1 MFRKTQQVA
10 QRKTLAYDYAMRDK
24 VLAVLAL
31 FAEGGSCRKAREQ
44 VGISSAKFYEI
55 VNSDSAIEAQYRGIQ
70 ASRADMSVDRM
81 HELAEE
87 ICQPVEILV
96 ETFAKAKASGL
107 TDEQIAVLIE
117 PRDPR
122 CVRVAMDGLRAAA
135 GLYDRKR
142 YGDKITLEHEAKV
155 SLTDAIHEARTRA
168 LRPPCDPANVID
180 AEYTAITDA
189 SPSQSSD
196 CLSDAPAKGPGDDE
210 IDPFAP

>member
-1 MFRKTQQVA
+1 
-10 QRKTLAYDYAMRDK
+10 MRDK

-31 FAEGGSCRKAREQ
+31 FAEGGSCRKARER

-55 VNSDSAIEAQYRGIQ
+55 LNSDSAIDAQYRGIQ

-87 ICQPVEILV
+87 VCEPVEMLIERFV
-96 ETFAKAKASGL
+96 KAKADGL

-135 GLYDRKR
+135 SLYDRKR
-142 YGDKITLEHEAKV
+142 YGDKITLEHETKV
-155 SLTDAIHEARTRA
+155 SIIDAIAVAKARA
-168 LRPPCDPANVID
+168 LRPPCDLAPVID
-180 AEYTAITDA
+180 AEYTMITDA
-189 SPSQSSD
+189 SHAPASD
-196 CLSDAPAKGPGDDE
+196 KQSDAHAAAL

>member
-1 MFRKTQQVA
+1 
-10 QRKTLAYDYAMRDK
+10 MRDK

-55 VNSDSAIEAQYRGIQ
+55 VNSDSVIEAQYRGIQ

-87 ICQPVEILV
+87 ICQPVEMLIERFV
-96 ETFAKAKASGL
+96 KAKADGL

-142 YGDKITLEHEAKV
+142 YGDKITLEHEARV
-155 SLTDAIHEARTRA
+155 SIIDAIAVAKARS
-168 LRPPCDPANVID
+168 LRPPCDPAQVID
-180 AEYTAITDA
+180 AEYTMITAA
-189 SPSQSSD
+189 SHAKTSD
-196 CLSDAPAKGPGDDE
+196 CLSEVQAAAPSDDE